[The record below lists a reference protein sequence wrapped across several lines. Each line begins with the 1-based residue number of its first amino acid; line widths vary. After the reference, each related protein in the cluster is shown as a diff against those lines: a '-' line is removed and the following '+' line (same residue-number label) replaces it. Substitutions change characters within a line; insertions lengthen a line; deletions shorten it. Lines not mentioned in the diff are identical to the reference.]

1 MKKTVKEIIEFLKT
15 AEEILAGEDFEDLGR
30 KKKQAILDA
39 LLKSEIPYETDRDT
53 DECYLTARLI
63 DFEVM
68 FTSHAEYSHVS
79 EIRDTLDEMLLSTD
93 EKWQEASI
101 SEAIDYLESL
111 EFVPLGILNTSILT
125 APGKYDLKDISLE
138 DAKALVADNDL
149 DSAVGHASTAEIM
162 TTLLGVDI
170 PVNRQMF
177 VQEAGQKALVFKL
190 NGRPEEGK
198 ILSAEEIEQIGYKF
212 QLLTRL
218 D

>member
-1 MKKTVKEIIEFLKT
+1 MKKTAKEIIEFLKK

-30 KKKQAILDA
+30 KKKQAIFDA
-39 LLKSEIPYETDRDT
+39 LINSEIPYETDGDT
-53 DECYLTARLI
+53 DACYLTAQLK

-68 FTSHAEYSHVS
+68 FVSHAEYSHVS
-79 EIRDTLDEMLLSTD
+79 EIRDVLDKMLLST
-93 EKWQEASI
+93 EKKCQEASI
-101 SEAIDYLESL
+101 SEAIEYLENL
-111 EFVPLGILNTSILT
+111 KFVPLGILNTSILT

-138 DAKALVADNDL
+138 DAKDLVADNDL
-149 DSAVGHASTAEIM
+149 DSAVGHVSTAQVM

-212 QLLTRL
+212 QLLERIE
-218 D
+218 